1 MSDLTYVFTAL
12 DGTVTKMRVTD
23 DTIHIANRLDVEP
36 LLDDNARL
44 RAQDPGLPRN
54 KDRFHHIARLDQLTY
69 YSLRQQGILDDPKR
83 FKKWLND
90 RDFNKFRVNEAKV

>member
-12 DGTVTKMRVTD
+12 DGTVTKMKVTD

-36 LLDDNARL
+36 LLDGNAEL
-44 RAQDPGLPRN
+44 RNSAPGLPRN
-54 KDRFHHIARLDQLTY
+54 KDQFHHIARLDNLTY
-69 YSLRQQGILDDPKR
+69 YSLRRQGILDDPKR

-90 RDFNKFRVNEAKV
+90 RDFNKFRVSEAKV